1 PKSVGLVGAAVI
13 SGLLV
18 GWPDRRR
25 VPAVHCRIEPFLY
38 QGGACGVWPGVSAR
52 ALPWKARPPHAG
64 PHAARWP
71 ARRPFG
77 YADRAAPCRLACAR
91 LSSLRPQRERRPGMR
106 VEVSV
111 SSPEPAVGVFTP

>member
-1 PKSVGLVGAAVI
+1 MGPQVRTLLRPPGKSSKDGASPAETRWGTVFCSPAGYGCSRLTATGCAQYAPKSVGLVGAAVI

-52 ALPWKARPPHAG
+52 
-64 PHAARWP
+64 
-71 ARRPFG
+71 
-77 YADRAAPCRLACAR
+77 
-91 LSSLRPQRERRPGMR
+91 
-106 VEVSV
+106 
-111 SSPEPAVGVFTP
+111 